1 MNTIVDTAPPHA
13 PQLPRIE
20 PTDILRAAGHMGIG
34 TAAGHAL
41 AEQLMAAATLAR
53 AKGAELAHRMRTEAQ
68 EIRTAHQRANE
79 LNGDRWASEAGRA
92 YRRQLEE
99 HREKIRNQAAASA
112 VDNLLG
118 KLADGAADALEKLN
132 PGEIIARSGV
142 QKAQSTLDSLMH
154 VNLPDGLSS
163 LIRTH

>member
-1 MNTIVDTAPPHA
+1 MNTIIDTTPPPAPH
-13 PQLPRIE
+13 LPRIE

-92 YRRQLEE
+92 YR
-99 HREKIRNQAAASA
+99 
-112 VDNLLG
+112 
-118 KLADGAADALEKLN
+118 
-132 PGEIIARSGV
+132 
-142 QKAQSTLDSLMH
+142 
-154 VNLPDGLSS
+154 
-163 LIRTH
+163 